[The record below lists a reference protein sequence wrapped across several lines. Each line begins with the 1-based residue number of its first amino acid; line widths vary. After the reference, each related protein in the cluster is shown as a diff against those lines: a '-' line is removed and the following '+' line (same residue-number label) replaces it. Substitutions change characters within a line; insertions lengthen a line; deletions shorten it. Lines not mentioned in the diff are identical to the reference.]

1 MAKKKTEAEQP
12 SHIYVR
18 DIPAEVIKKLQA
30 IAGMENVTNNEV
42 YNKAFKTYVDL
53 YEQKHGK
60 IKLKEKGSGL
70 DVL

>member
-1 MAKKKTEAEQP
+1 MAKKKTETEP

-18 DIPAEVIKKLQA
+18 DVPNLVLRKLQA
-30 IAGMENVTNNEV
+30 IAGMENVSNNEV
-42 YNKAFKTYVDL
+42 YTQAMKTYVDL
-53 YEQKHGK
+53 YEAKHGK